1 MEILRSS
8 DNLGKNSSLEK
19 VEKVELIRTIEVE
32 AEEVYKTV
40 EAKKVEELP
49 TIARKKL
56 GELPKMIV
64 GGTGVVT
71 WGGLT

>member
-1 MEILRSS
+1 
-8 DNLGKNSSLEK
+8 
-19 VEKVELIRTIEVE
+19 EVE

-49 TIARKKL
+49 TIARKKV